1 MMLILRTIPIVPMT
15 VRNIQA
21 KTRSLFNGLTSSN
34 TSSRKRLQRCSVHGE
49 HREHHQQRGRSS
61 LLRLHHRAAPQ
72 CGPRSG
78 RHHLG
83 CVTTPIHT
91 RQRCKGPFGPFAA
104 DTRQAT
110 CMPSTQRHGL
120 VAEQVDDAGS
130 RADALEPRHPR
141 HEPAGRADGVARS
154 EKGRRRP
161 FGTKEI
167 TSRGGQRGTGALD
180 SAHKGGL

>member
-1 MMLILRTIPIVPMT
+1 MLILRTIPIVPMT

-34 TSSRKRLQRCSVHGE
+34 TSSHKRLQRCSVHGE

-167 TSRGGQRGTGALD
+167 TE
-180 SAHKGGL
+180 GLSN